1 MAGSELTGRIAAT
14 LGAILVVNVVV
25 ALAVVTFLEPWLDPV
40 FAAAGLASTPAQYAV
55 GTAACL
61 LVLLLVQL
69 RYARRELLAEADADP
84 ADPDEHAALLD
95 RVTRLS
101 AQLDMT
107 TPTVAIA
114 DTDVPNSFAV
124 GGVRSGTIVVS
135 EGLLERLDPDELEG
149 VLAHELV
156 HLKNRD
162 AAVMTLASFLP
173 ALVADEHVVF
183 GDLLPSWTQPYVYAG
198 LLGVSYV
205 LASAFIDAPLV
216 SLAGLFQFLV
226 ALAVTVVLGGIVLGI
241 LASVVVFLSRGLSRQ
256 REFVADRDGARLSG
270 NPAALASALERL
282 DDVVTAPRED
292 ARRIDD
298 DPTPSSLPSYRGLDG
313 MCFLPHGFDRRSQE
327 SGDDGE
333 AFHVETHAHPPT
345 DERIAQLRKLT
356 AELETTAG

>member
-14 LGAILVVNVVV
+14 LGAILVVTVAV
-25 ALAVVTFLEPWLDPV
+25 ALTIVTFLEPWLDPV
-40 FAAAGLASTPAQYAV
+40 FGAAGITSTPAQYAV
-55 GTAACL
+55 GTAICL

-69 RYARRELLAEADADP
+69 RYARRELLSEADADP
-84 ADPDEHAALLD
+84 ADPDGHGPLLD
-95 RVTRLS
+95 RVTRLA

-107 TPTVAIA
+107 VPSIAIA

-135 EGLLERLDPDELEG
+135 EGLLERLESDELDG
-149 VLAHELV
+149 VIAHELV

-183 GDLLPSWTQPYVYAG
+183 GDLLPSWTQPYVYAA

-216 SLAGLFQFLV
+216 SFAGLFQFLV
-226 ALAVTVVLGGIVLGI
+226 ALGVTVVLGGIVLGI

-256 REFVADRDGARLSG
+256 REFVADRDGATLTG

-292 ARRIDD
+292 ARQVAG
-298 DPTPSSLPSYRGLDG
+298 TSATSSLPSYRGLDG
-313 MCFLPHGFDRRSQE
+313 MCLLPHGFDRPGQE
-327 SGDDGE
+327 SNDDGD
-333 AFHVETHAHPPT
+333 FHVETHAHPPT
-345 DERIAQLRKLT
+345 DERIAQLGNLA
-356 AELETTAG
+356 AELETMVG